1 MSGAAPALALL
12 TLCLPPLPPL
22 ARLLAPRNP
31 TPVLIS
37 SLLVISQLAR
47 STHAHHGAVAA
58 SGLVQAMPAL
68 LRHGDATVRARSCNL
83 LGNLCRH
90 RWAWP
95 LRRGCCCCLMDSAG
109 IHPT

>member
-1 MSGAAPALALL
+1 MPRVPFWLYQNLPKPSHSCPSVCSAL
-12 TLCLPPLPPL
+12 C
-22 ARLLAPRNP
+22 RLLAPRNP

-58 SGLVQAMPAL
+58 SGLVAAMPAL

-90 RWAWP
+90 RWVFV
-95 LRRGCCCCLMDSAG
+95 RGLLL
-109 IHPT
+109 PRL